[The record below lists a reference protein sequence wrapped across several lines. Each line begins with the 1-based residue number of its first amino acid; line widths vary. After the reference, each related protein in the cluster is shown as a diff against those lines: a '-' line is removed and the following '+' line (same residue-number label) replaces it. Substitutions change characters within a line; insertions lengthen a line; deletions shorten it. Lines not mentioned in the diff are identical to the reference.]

1 LIDAAQADKEQVMR
15 PFRIPLVALALAAGI
30 AFAAP
35 AGAGEKP
42 EPLPQI
48 ESTLNPRLLLQGA
61 VREEDVALLFDHI
74 RAALLASYQG
84 REAPSAEEL
93 NRRMEAIGAELR
105 TRGMIAGMLLLAAF
119 EAAARQA
126 VREGLAEPAPR

>member
-1 LIDAAQADKEQVMR
+1 MR
-15 PFRIPLVALALAAGI
+15 LSRIPLAALALIAGI
-30 AFAAP
+30 AAAP
-35 AGAGEKP
+35 AGAGERL

-48 ESTLNPRLLLQGA
+48 ESMLNPRLLLQGV
-61 VREEDVALLFDHI
+61 VREEDLTLLFDHL

-93 NRRMEAIGAELR
+93 NRRMEAIGGELKA
-105 TRGMIAGMLLLAAF
+105 RGMIAGMLLLAAF

-126 VREGLAEPAPR
+126 VRESVAEPASR